1 MTSPSDRAVSEV
13 SAGKNRAQVHYGRF
27 NSGFYCWCF
36 AVGVVL
42 GIWLAQR

>member
-1 MTSPSDRAVSEV
+1 MTSPSDRPGLCAD
-13 SAGKNRAQVHYGRF
+13 KTRAQVRYGRL
-27 NSGFYCWCF
+27 NRGFYCWCF